1 MDRVEQ
7 MKKIQEEVISIIFNK
22 NDDENPYKILHYPN
36 LQYKNGKNYINY
48 TNDLTELG
56 NLQKE
61 LQNMIKI
68 EKNIIEIIDIS
79 KLRDILI
86 KINICAGV
94 HFSKMN
100 STYMTISGVQSFG
113 LALFKKKNADYGDA
127 FAQYGII
134 GVMIRMGDKLQ
145 RLKKLYE
152 SKTREVEETIQ
163 DTIIDLHNYSAM
175 GIMLIDE

>member
-1 MDRVEQ
+1 MNRVEQ
-7 MKKIQEEVISIIFNK
+7 MKKIQEEITSIIFGK
-22 NDDENPYKILHYPN
+22 NENPYKILHFPN
-36 LQYKNGKNYINY
+36 LQYKNGKNYTNY
-48 TNDLTELG
+48 TNDLSELDT
-56 NLQKE
+56 LQKE
-61 LQNMIKI
+61 LRDIIKI
-68 EKNIIEIIDIS
+68 EKNIIGIENIS
-79 KLRDILI
+79 KLRDVLI

-100 STYMTISGVQSFG
+100 NIYMPFSAVQSFG

-145 RLKKLYE
+145 RIKKLYE